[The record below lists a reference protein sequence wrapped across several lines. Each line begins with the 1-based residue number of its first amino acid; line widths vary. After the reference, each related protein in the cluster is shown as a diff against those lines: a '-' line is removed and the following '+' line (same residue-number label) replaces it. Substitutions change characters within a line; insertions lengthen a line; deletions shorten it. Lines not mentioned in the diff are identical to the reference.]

1 MMLRIQ
7 TSTSLLRTSDAASR
21 WLVLAVLAA
30 GWLSA
35 AAKTAQ
41 AADKTARKQNA
52 QKAENREQQ
61 AMPEGFP
68 YPHRVPCPE
77 LTGGV
82 GWLNTAGPLELKD
95 LRGKFVLIDFWT
107 FCCINCMHILP
118 ELKKLEAAYPRE
130 LVVIGVHSAKFENE
144 EDTKNIAEAI
154 QRYDIEHPVIND
166 ARHAI
171 WNRFGINSWPSVLL
185 IDPEGNLVWGRNGEV
200 EFKQLD
206 QVIKGGLP
214 YYRRKGVLNET
225 PLRFDLEAYKA
236 RSTPLRYPGKILA
249 DAAGG
254 RLFVA
259 DSNHHRIVVA
269 DLDGRLISIIGS
281 GKLGAADGP
290 FDAASFNHPQGMA
303 VKGDTLYIADTENHL
318 LRKVDLKARKVT
330 TISGTG
336 QQRRSYLW
344 PGMPEAGEEA
354 IKPAKAGLRFAARPK
369 GTALNSPWDLCIH
382 DGDLYIAMAGP
393 HQIWRMSLDER
404 EIGTYAGNGRED
416 IVDGPLLPSQPYE
429 EGYASFAQP
438 SGLTTDGSFLYVAD
452 SEGSS
457 IRSVPFK
464 PTQEVKT
471 VIGTSQLPQARL
483 FTFGDVDGKGTK
495 VRLQHCLGVAY
506 LDGQIYVADTYNN
519 KIKAID
525 PKTTTC
531 RTIAGDG
538 KPGTGDE
545 PAQFDEPAG
554 ISAAGGRLYVA
565 DTNNHLIRVVDLK
578 RENRVTT
585 LAIEGLA
592 APQPEEKPADD
603 EPSADETIEVPA
615 AALKPDQGQVHISV
629 SLALPE
635 GYKINPAA
643 PMAYR
648 LEKTAK
654 EGVVDVK
661 GFGKSVK
668 LDEPAAE
675 FKIDLP
681 LTAAAGTDQLKLSLA
696 YYYCQEGEG
705 GLCKVGTIAWKISFK
720 LDAEADT
727 STLPLELEVK

>member
-1 MMLRIQ
+1 MTISFKGFRLMPHFPG
-7 TSTSLLRTSDAASR
+7 
-21 WLVLAVLAA
+21 WLVLVALVSA
-30 GWLSA
+30 WLCGSPA
-35 AAKTAQ
+35 ETAQ
-41 AADKTARKQNA
+41 AADKPARKQTA
-52 QKAENREQQ
+52 QKAETREQE

-68 YPHRVPCPE
+68 YQHRIPCPE
-77 LTGGV
+77 LAGGV

-95 LRGKFVLIDFWT
+95 LRGKFVLMDFWT

-206 QVIKGGLP
+206 QVIKAGLP

-225 PLRFDLEAYKA
+225 LLRFDLEAHKA
-236 RSTPLRYPGKILA
+236 RNTPLRYPGKILA
-249 DAAGG
+249 DAAGQ

-259 DSNHHRIVVA
+259 DSNHHRIIVA
-269 DLDGRLISIIGS
+269 DLGGRLITTIGS
-281 GKLGAADGP
+281 GELGVVDGP

-303 VKGDTLYIADTENHL
+303 VKGDMLYVADTENHL
-318 LRKVDLKARKVT
+318 LRKVDLKAQQVT
-330 TISGTG
+330 TIAGTG

-354 IKPAKAGLRFAARPK
+354 VKPAKAGLRFAARPR

-404 EIGTYAGNGRED
+404 EIGPYAGNGRED

-438 SGLTTDGSFLYVAD
+438 SGLTTDGSSLYVAD

-457 IRSVPFK
+457 IRAVPFK

-483 FTFGDVDGKGTK
+483 FTFGDVDGKGSK
-495 VRLQHCLGVAY
+495 ARLQHCLGVAY

-519 KIKAID
+519 KIKVLD
-525 PKTTTC
+525 PKAKTC

-554 ISAAGGRLYVA
+554 ISAADGRLYVA

-578 RENRVTT
+578 HDNRVTT
-585 LAIEGLA
+585 LAIEGLT
-592 APQPEEKPADD
+592 APQPKEETAEKA
-603 EPSADETIEVPA
+603 PSVDKTIEVPA
-615 AALKPDQGQVHISV
+615 AALKPDKGQVHISV
-629 SLALPE
+629 SLDLPD
-635 GYKINPAA
+635 GYKINPEA

-648 LEKTAK
+648 LESQAK
-654 EGVVDVK
+654 EGVLDRK

-668 LDEPAAE
+668 LGEPAPE

-681 LTAAAGTDQLKLSLA
+681 LAAEAGTDQLKLSLA
-696 YYYCQEGEG
+696 YYYCQDRAG
-705 GLCKVGTIAWKISFK
+705 GLCKVGTVAWKISFK
-720 LDAEADT
+720 LDAEADA
-727 STLPLELEVK
+727 STLPLDLEVK